1 MSRHFRPW
9 TIDQT
14 QLLPAA
20 VVDYVP
26 GDHLAQFVVALA
38 REHLDLSEIV
48 ASYKSGLGQPPW
60 IPERSATCLREADLN
75 VLSKLGNQG
84 LEWRLEPEAFTR
96 REVRREDD
104 LLDILVG
111 CPIDIQVAWQPST

>member
-14 QLLPAA
+14 RLLPAA

-26 GDHLAQFVVALA
+26 ADHLAQFVVALA

-48 ASYKSGLGQPPW
+48 ASYKSGLGQPPFDPRMMTAPLLYAYCSGLYSSRRIAKAW
-60 IPERSATCLREADLN
+60 TDAEHERLSATCSPGRCRSGQPRTQA
-75 VLSKLGNQG
+75 QG
-84 LEWRLEPEAFTR
+84 
-96 REVRREDD
+96 
-104 LLDILVG
+104 
-111 CPIDIQVAWQPST
+111 

>member
-26 GDHLAQFVVALA
+26 ADHLAQFVVALA

-48 ASYKSGLGQPPW
+48 ASYKGGLDQSRVPTATLIGRFSS
-60 IPERSATCLREADLN
+60 IRRACSNGTVRSSR
-75 VLSKLGNQG
+75 S
-84 LEWRLEPEAFTR
+84 
-96 REVRREDD
+96 
-104 LLDILVG
+104 
-111 CPIDIQVAWQPST
+111 STHV

>member
-26 GDHLAQFVVALA
+26 ADHLAQFVVVLT
-38 REHLDLSEIV
+38 REQLDLLEIV
-48 ASYKSGLGQPPW
+48 ASYKSGLGHRLEGQEV
-60 IPERSATCLREADLN
+60 IAVFENCADPKP
-75 VLSKLGNQG
+75 SYIMW
-84 LEWRLEPEAFTR
+84 LEWRDGQITYIHDYR
-96 REVRREDD
+96 Y
-104 LLDILVG
+104 VG
-111 CPIDIQVAWQPST
+111 FDVDRATAGGS

>member
-26 GDHLAQFVVALA
+26 ADHLAQFVVALA

-48 ASYKSGLGQPPW
+48 ASYKSGLGHSRASWFRRDPSSAAVRAGCDQAPESGSFRRPKGPW
-60 IPERSATCLREADLN
+60 RVRADRHRARRRRAICRRSGGRWTA
-75 VLSKLGNQG
+75 
-84 LEWRLEPEAFTR
+84 
-96 REVRREDD
+96 
-104 LLDILVG
+104 
-111 CPIDIQVAWQPST
+111 

>member
-14 QLLPAA
+14 QLLPPA

-26 GDHLAQFVVALA
+26 ADHPAQFVVALA

-48 ASYKSGLGQPPW
+48 ASYKSGLGQP
-60 IPERSATCLREADLN
+60 RTQA
-75 VLSKLGNQG
+75 QG
-84 LEWRLEPEAFTR
+84 DFGGRG
-96 REVRREDD
+96 
-104 LLDILVG
+104 LL
-111 CPIDIQVAWQPST
+111 Q